1 MFDIESPLQSSF
13 KQASEMFCS
22 FLVFYSYQEYKP
34 IAMLVVVDSETKLYD
49 I

>member
-1 MFDIESPLQSSF
+1 MFDIDSPLQPAF
-13 KQASEMFCS
+13 KQVSKMFCS
-22 FLVFYSYQEYKP
+22 ILFFYSYKEYKP